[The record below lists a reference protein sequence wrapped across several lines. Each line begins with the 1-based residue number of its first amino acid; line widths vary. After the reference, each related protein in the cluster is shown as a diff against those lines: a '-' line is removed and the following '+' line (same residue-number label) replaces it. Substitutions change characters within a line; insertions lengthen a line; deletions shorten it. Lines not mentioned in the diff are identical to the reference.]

1 MKVFLVENSR
11 MLRERIR
18 PLVAGVAGVEVVGE
32 AASART
38 ALEGI
43 AATGADTVVLD
54 IHLDGSSGFDV
65 LRGLR
70 ERSPQVA
77 VYVLTSF
84 VNEAYRRTAERLGAR
99 GFFDKSGEIPRLLGT
114 LSEESKSM
122 DLAKGGA

>member
-1 MKVFLVENSR
+1 

-38 ALEGI
+38 ALDGI
-43 AATGADTVVLD
+43 AATGADAVVLD

-70 ERSPQVA
+70 QHSPPVA

-84 VNEAYRRTAERLGAR
+84 VNEPYRRTAQRLGAR
-99 GFFDKSGEIPRLLGT
+99 GFFDKSSEIPRLLEA
-114 LSEESKSM
+114 LSEKS
-122 DLAKGGA
+122 